1 MPKYRYVLGTPSQR
15 ESDCQ
20 RIAVT
25 SRKQSI
31 FSNKV
36 KRCAFLQYGLL
47 VVDDDFHF
55 YYLCEM
61 KRAIII
67 ILVSLILFLA
77 ILALGFFWS
86 LPLSLIFLFI
96 GSIALFIS
104 CVYVKEESTRR
115 VFAAILCSLLI
126 TWCLL
131 LLFFFVAMYM
141 MMDRK
146 SY

>member
-1 MPKYRYVLGTPSQR
+1 
-15 ESDCQ
+15 
-20 RIAVT
+20 
-25 SRKQSI
+25 
-31 FSNKV
+31 
-36 KRCAFLQYGLL
+36 
-47 VVDDDFHF
+47 
-55 YYLCEM
+55 M

-115 VFAAILCSLLI
+115 VFDAILCSLLI

>member
-1 MPKYRYVLGTPSQR
+1 
-15 ESDCQ
+15 
-20 RIAVT
+20 
-25 SRKQSI
+25 
-31 FSNKV
+31 
-36 KRCAFLQYGLL
+36 
-47 VVDDDFHF
+47 
-55 YYLCEM
+55 M

-96 GSIALFIS
+96 GSIALFSS

-115 VFAAILCSLLI
+115 VLDAISCSLLI